1 MTLHFSHMGFTDGL
15 TFIVKNL
22 LNAFMAPRRRK
33 PRIKGGSSSRSQL
46 CRVAAFGRPLVAR
59 PQRESFFDDS
69 VVNRYKFTWISK

>member
-33 PRIKGGSSSRSQL
+33 PRIKRGSSSHIW
-46 CRVAAFGRPLVAR
+46 VAAFGRPLVAR
-59 PQRESFFDDS
+59 PQRESFLDDS
-69 VVNRYKFTWISK
+69 VVNSYKFTWISK